1 MSSSASRVML
11 GLLAGSTLCGAAHAD
26 RPEFGAFL
34 DVQQLGEMQ
43 LSGAG
48 SDDVTYT
55 EVSGG
60 ATGRINNRRIVASA
74 SYRLSYRIP
83 EVGDISKSVS
93 QDGVMR
99 LQANVIDEWLTVNTG
114 AIVTRSRVAAGGS
127 APQFDSANPK
137 NLTQTYSAFLQPS
150 LVHRFGDL
158 GVSASYRY
166 AYTQNESG
174 QTGGV
179 ITGLPTDRFSNS
191 KAQQGELSFGMDNS
205 SLPFDWSIS
214 SQYRREN
221 TSNLAQHFRALS
233 TTAEVK
239 VPVTDFVALV
249 GSGGYEQ
256 TRTSQRRALV
266 DPLTGLPVLGKGG
279 RFVVD
284 PASPRLLTYDMD
296 GLIGDAGIIWKPSR
310 RTRLEARAGYR
321 YGGLSVT
328 GLIEMHP
335 SEQSGVTVIVT
346 DRIESFGQGVSGG
359 LADAPANLDL
369 GQTLD
374 PASSY
379 QNCLFGKSPGTGR
392 CIGGALGQAS
402 ASTYHERA
410 ATVIFNRRM
419 RKWSV
424 ATSLGYTRRTYIDD
438 PGTLFSLD
446 GVVDQSFFGDVS
458 LTGQLTRN
466 SGVSFSFSGN
476 LFKNGQ
482 AGASDVLSGS
492 FSSNY
497 YRTFGRGIRAQASL
511 AIESSKQDG
520 VTADVSG
527 RAQLGVQYQ
536 F

>member
-1 MSSSASRVML
+1 MSSATSRVLL
-11 GLLAGSTLCGAAHAD
+11 GLLAGSAFCGAAHAD

-34 DVQQLGEMQ
+34 DLQQFGEMQ

-48 SDDVTYT
+48 GDDVTYS

-83 EVGDISKSVS
+83 ETGDISKSVS

-99 LQANVIDEWLTVNTG
+99 LQANVIDEWLTVDSG
-114 AIVTRSRVAAGGS
+114 AIATRSRVAAGGA

-137 NLTQTYSAFLQPS
+137 NLTQTYSVFVQPS
-150 LVHRFGDL
+150 VVHRIGDL
-158 GVSASYRY
+158 SVTASYRY

-174 QTGGV
+174 STGGV
-179 ITGLPTDRFSNS
+179 LTGLPADRFDNS
-191 KAQQGELSFGMDNS
+191 KAQQGNLSLGMDNS
-205 SLPFDWSIS
+205 SLPFDWSVS

-221 TSNLAQHFRALS
+221 ISNLARHFRAFS

-239 VPVTDFVALV
+239 VPITDFVALV
-249 GSGGYEQ
+249 TSGGYEQ

-296 GLIGDAGIIWKPSR
+296 GLVGDAGIIWKPSR

-321 YGGLSVT
+321 YGGLSMS
-328 GLIEMHP
+328 GLLEMHP
-335 SEQSGVTVIVT
+335 SERSGVTMVVT

-369 GQTLD
+369 GQSLD

-379 QNCLFGKSPGTGR
+379 QHCLFGKSPGTGR

-402 ASTYHERA
+402 ANTYRERA
-410 ATVIFNRRM
+410 ASLIFNHRM
-419 RKWSV
+419 RKWSF
-424 ATSLGYTRRTYIDD
+424 ATSLGYSRRTYIDD

-446 GVVDQSFFGDVS
+446 GVVDQSFFGDVV

-482 AGASDVLSGS
+482 VGASDVLSGS

-511 AIESSKQDG
+511 AVESSKQDG